1 MVINMMYRK
10 CPLIGYIEEE
20 ICFDINMVADEMAP
34 ERTISKE
41 VIKIKNYKEI
51 CKNCKYHDND

>member
-1 MVINMMYRK
+1 MEDRE
-10 CPLIGYIEEE
+10 CPLIGKIEEE
-20 ICFDINMVADEMAP
+20 ICFDINMVVDELAP